1 MINNMMMG
9 GGVGG
14 GNDIFDLMQH
24 LQPRPR
30 VANQQNVDALPTDT
44 YRVQTK
50 PNKNKD
56 ADENV
61 DIDLS
66 VDEEEKKDHEED
78 GDDGDKDKETCSICL
93 EPFKDGDTIK
103 RLPCLH
109 IFHQHE
115 IDRWLLTGAD
125 KCPICRMPINGQQ
138 NQ

>member
-1 MINNMMMG
+1 MG
-9 GGVGG
+9 
-14 GNDIFDLMQH
+14 
-24 LQPRPR
+24 PR

-50 PNKNKD
+50 AKANSND
-56 ADENV
+56 V
-61 DIDLS
+61 DIDLT
-66 VDEEEKKDHEED
+66 VDDEEEEEKKEED
-78 GDDGDKDKETCSICL
+78 EEDDDKERESCSICL
-93 EPFKDGDTIK
+93 ESFKDGDTIK